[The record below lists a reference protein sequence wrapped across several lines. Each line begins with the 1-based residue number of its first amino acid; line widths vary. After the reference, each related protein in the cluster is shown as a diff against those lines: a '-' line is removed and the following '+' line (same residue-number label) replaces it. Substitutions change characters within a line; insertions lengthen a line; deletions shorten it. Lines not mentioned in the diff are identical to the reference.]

1 MRNTKI
7 VHQVTLK
14 HMKMN
19 MKRTVISVI
28 GIALMVMLLTT
39 VLVGKDTA
47 CQYFIDLSSAQN
59 GAYHFAVYD
68 IDKEKLSQIKELDA
82 VEQVGVTEDLKYS
95 WFEKTGKSDKPF
107 LNIRRYS
114 ADAMKWMNLKAV
126 EGRLPENANEIV
138 ISKSAID
145 EGSTIKVG
153 DTIEAE
159 TFKRFM
165 TNNNPNGATVF
176 ASPRFEIP
184 AGEKVEVPYNMFY
197 FVPGTEFGDEFYET
211 HDEIHENTGFK
222 QSYTVVGIIERPV
235 FEKPG
240 CAWYAAVSLVDESTI
255 YGETFNAL
263 LMTDPKKV
271 NSSLHTQLM
280 DIAGDKNFDSN
291 GGVLIF
297 SGSSDENSLNFIVT
311 AAQTFFVILIALISI
326 MLIYNV
332 FALSY
337 DERVKYLGMLSSVG
351 ATGRQKRSSV
361 YYEAMVL
368 LVPALPSGILLGL
381 GLTKLA
387 SKVAAPIAQKLFFFE
402 MMGKLDIEPALKVSP
417 AVIAAITVL
426 SIATVFVSALIPAHK
441 ISKIGP
447 VESIRGNKKSSKK
460 HSRNSDPDK
469 LIMKSSEGMLAS
481 RFLKNDKSKSLGIIR
496 AVTIFILVTTVV
508 YFAASLLVQM
518 VGYKLD
524 DSGVGF
530 AYYNDRDYALVHIY
544 DGPGRYDP
552 SELIEKV
559 KTMDG
564 VKNYEVCKAS
574 NFIFSIPNEELSDE
588 YHDAFYKITSLYYPA
603 GQYSRE
609 KYEES
614 ISQCQWPYEHIRI
627 FAFDNETFG
636 KLAKELNAADYGT
649 ADMPCILINDASI
662 STDQYGIYGRKAR
675 DYMYLQIDNPFK
687 PAEGETIHVKTDGYT
702 RKEALE
708 KGLDLDEMAFP
719 EIELDEPLGLK
730 VISKA
735 KFDQIEKYI
744 MGSNSSDL
752 CMIVPMSVADY
763 LDKVTVN
770 KMDTEVFFDCDN
782 SDNVEWLSNTAE
794 DLYSQGEY
802 IHFAPTT
809 NSAAGYKQIIGYL
822 IRIVLSIFTAVA
834 SAICLLN
841 VYSSISALMVS
852 RRKNI
857 AVLKSIGST
866 FRQLVRTGLRESLGM
881 LIRSILIAAPLIA
894 LICWWL
900 AKTFV
905 SRFGY
910 FTVSFPWTYA
920 FIMILAITVSVFAMT
935 VICLRRENKIDI
947 IDEIKRESV

>member
-1 MRNTKI
+1 
-7 VHQVTLK
+7 
-14 HMKMN
+14 
-19 MKRTVISVI
+19 
-28 GIALMVMLLTT
+28 
-39 VLVGKDTA
+39 
-47 CQYFIDLSSAQN
+47 
-59 GAYHFAVYD
+59 
-68 IDKEKLSQIKELDA
+68 
-82 VEQVGVTEDLKYS
+82 
-95 WFEKTGKSDKPF
+95 
-107 LNIRRYS
+107 
-114 ADAMKWMNLKAV
+114 
-126 EGRLPENANEIV
+126 
-138 ISKSAID
+138 
-145 EGSTIKVG
+145 
-153 DTIEAE
+153 
-159 TFKRFM
+159 
-165 TNNNPNGATVF
+165 
-176 ASPRFEIP
+176 
-184 AGEKVEVPYNMFY
+184 
-197 FVPGTEFGDEFYET
+197 
-211 HDEIHENTGFK
+211 
-222 QSYTVVGIIERPV
+222 
-235 FEKPG
+235 
-240 CAWYAAVSLVDESTI
+240 
-255 YGETFNAL
+255 
-263 LMTDPKKV
+263 
-271 NSSLHTQLM
+271 
-280 DIAGDKNFDSN
+280 
-291 GGVLIF
+291 
-297 SGSSDENSLNFIVT
+297 
-311 AAQTFFVILIALISI
+311 

-361 YYEAMVL
+361 YFEAMVL
-368 LVPALPSGILLGL
+368 LVPSIPSGILLGL

-426 SIATVFVSALIPAHK
+426 SIATAFVSALIPAHK
-441 ISKIGP
+441 ISTIGP

-469 LIMKSSEGMLAS
+469 LIMKSSEGMLAT

-552 SELIEKV
+552 SGLIETV

-564 VKNYEVCKAS
+564 VKNYEVCKVS
-574 NFIFSIPNEELSDE
+574 NVIFSIPNEELSDE
-588 YHDAFYKITSLYYPA
+588 YRDAFYKIISLYYPA

-614 ISQCQWPYEHIRI
+614 ISQWPYENIRI
-627 FAFDNETFG
+627 FAFEDETFG

-662 STDQYGIYGRKAR
+662 STDQYGIHGRKAR
-675 DYMYLQIDNPFK
+675 DYKYLQIDNPFK
-687 PAEGETIHVKTDGYT
+687 PAEGETIHVRPGGYT

-708 KGLDLDEMAFP
+708 KGLELDEMAFP

-735 KFDQIEKYI
+735 KFDQIEEYI
-744 MGSNSSDL
+744 MGSNSSAL
-752 CMIVPMSVADY
+752 CLIVPMSVADY

-782 SDNVEWLSNTAE
+782 SDTVERLSNTAE

-802 IHFAPTT
+802 IHFVPTT

-894 LICWWL
+894 LICRWL
-900 AKTFV
+900 ATTLV

-910 FTVSFPWTYA
+910 FTVSFPWLEAAGLIVFISAAVLLMTY
-920 FIMILAITVSVFAMT
+920 
-935 VICLRRENKIDI
+935 ICLRRENKIDI

>member
-47 CQYFIDLSSAQN
+47 YQYFTDLGSAEN
-59 GAYHFAVYD
+59 GAYHYAVYD
-68 IDKEKLSQIKELDA
+68 IDKEKLSKIKDIDA

-95 WFEKTGKSDKPF
+95 WFEKTGDAEKPF

-114 ADAMKWMNLKAV
+114 AEALKWMNIKAV
-126 EGRLPENANEIV
+126 EGRLPENDNEIV
-138 ISKSAID
+138 ISQTAID
-145 EGSTIKVG
+145 EGSTVKIG
-153 DTIEAE
+153 DTIDAE
-159 TFKRFM
+159 TFRRFM
-165 TNNNPNGATVF
+165 TNNNESGSTVF
-176 ASPRFEIP
+176 AAPHFVIP

-222 QSYTVVGIIERPV
+222 QSYTVVGIIEQPV

-240 CAWYAAVSLVDESTI
+240 CAWYAAISLVDESTLSSD
-255 YGETFNAL
+255 TFNAL
-263 LMTDPKKV
+263 LMTDTKKIDTDF
-271 NSSLHTQLM
+271 HTQLM
-280 DIAGDKNFDSN
+280 DIVGDNKYDSN
-291 GGVLIF
+291 SGVLIF
-297 SGSSDENSLNFIVT
+297 SGSSDDNSLNFIVT
-311 AAQTFFVILIALISI
+311 AAQAFFVILIALISI

-351 ATGRQKRSSV
+351 ATGKQKRSSV
-361 YYEAMVL
+361 YFEAMVL
-368 LVPALPSGILLGL
+368 LVTALPAGILLGL
-381 GLTKLA
+381 GLTKIAA
-387 SKVAAPIAQKLFFFE
+387 SVAAPLAQKMFFFE
-402 MMGKLDIEPALKVSP
+402 MTGHLDIEPALIVSP
-417 AVIAAITVL
+417 SVIAAVIVL

-447 VESIRGNKKSSKK
+447 VESIRGNKKRAKK
-460 HSRNSDPDK
+460 HSKNADPDK

-481 RFLKNDKSKSLGIIR
+481 RFLKNDKSKSMGIIR

-508 YFAASLLVQM
+508 YFAASLLMQM

-524 DSGVGF
+524 ESEIGF
-530 AYYNDRDYALVHIY
+530 AYFNDRDYVLTHIY
-544 DGPGRYDP
+544 NGPDRYDP
-552 SELIEKV
+552 SELFEKV

-564 VKNYEVCKAS
+564 VKNYELCKACH
-574 NFIFSIPNEELSDE
+574 FSFDIPNDELSDE
-588 YHDAFYKITSLYYPA
+588 YWDAYYQITSLYYPA

-609 KYEES
+609 EFDELKNNWSYES
-614 ISQCQWPYEHIRI
+614 VRI
-627 FAFDNETFG
+627 LAFDDETFG
-636 KLAKELNAADYGT
+636 KLAKELKATSYGT
-649 ADMPCILINDASI
+649 DEMPCILVNDASI
-662 STDQYGIYGRKAR
+662 STDQYGIYERKAR
-675 DYMYLQIDNPFK
+675 DYKYIQIEDPFK
-687 PAEGETIHVKTDGYT
+687 AAEGETVHLRSSGYT
-702 RKEALE
+702 REEAIE
-708 KGLDLDEMAFP
+708 KGLDIDEMEFP
-719 EIELDEPLGLK
+719 EIELDGPLGFK

-735 KFDQIEKYI
+735 EFNQLEGYI
-744 MGSNSSDL
+744 YGTNNTTL
-752 CMIVPMSVADY
+752 CIIVPMSVADY
-763 LDKVTVN
+763 LDKVTLN
-770 KMDTEVFFDCDN
+770 KMDTEVFFDCD
-782 SDNVEWLSNTAE
+782 SEATVEWLTSLSE
-794 DLYSQGEY
+794 DLAEQGEY
-802 IHFAPTT
+802 LHFMPTYV
-809 NSAAGYKQIIGYL
+809 AGAGFKEIIGYL
-822 IRIVLSIFTAVA
+822 IRIVLVIFTAVA

-866 FRQLVRTGLRESLGM
+866 FSQLVKTELRESMGM
-881 LIRSILIAAPLIA
+881 LIRSILIAAPVIA

-900 AKTFV
+900 TKTFV
-905 SRFGY
+905 SRFGH
-910 FTVSFPWTYA
+910 FVVSFPWAYVG
-920 FIMILAITVSVFAMT
+920 IMTLAIIVSVLAMT
-935 VICLRRENKIDI
+935 FICLRRENKIDI

>member
-19 MKRTVISVI
+19 MKRTVLSVV
-28 GIALMVMLLTT
+28 GITLMVMLLTT

-68 IDKEKLSQIKELDA
+68 IDKEKLSMIKGLDA

-95 WFEKTGKSDKPF
+95 WFDKTGKAEKPF

-114 ADAMKWMNLKAV
+114 AEAMKWMNIKAV
-126 EGRLPENANEIV
+126 EGRLPENVNEIV
-138 ISKSAID
+138 ISRSALD
-145 EGSTIKVG
+145 EGSSIKIG

-165 TNNNPNGATVF
+165 TNNNTSGSTVI

-222 QSYTVVGIIERPV
+222 QSYTVVGFIEQPV

-240 CAWYAAVSLVDESTI
+240 CAWYAAVSPVDESTV

-263 LMTDPKKV
+263 LMTDTKKV

-280 DIAGDKNFDSN
+280 DIAGDKNYDSN
-291 GGVLIF
+291 SGVLIF
-297 SGSSDENSLNFIVT
+297 SGSSDDNSLNYIVT
-311 AAQTFFVILIALISI
+311 AAQAFFVILIVLISI

-361 YYEAMVL
+361 YFEAMVL
-368 LVPALPSGILLGL
+368 LVPSIPSGILLGL

-441 ISKIGP
+441 ISTIGP

-460 HSRNSDPDK
+460 HSRNFDPDK

-552 SELIEKV
+552 SGLIETV

-564 VKNYEVCKAS
+564 VKNYEVCKVS
-574 NFIFSIPNEELSDE
+574 NVIFSIPNEELSDE
-588 YHDAFYKITSLYYPA
+588 YRDAFYKIISLYYPA

-614 ISQCQWPYEHIRI
+614 ISQWPYENIRI
-627 FAFDNETFG
+627 FAFEDETFG

-662 STDQYGIYGRKAR
+662 STDQYGIHGRKAR
-675 DYMYLQIDNPFK
+675 DYKYLQIDNPFK
-687 PAEGETIHVKTDGYT
+687 PAEGETIHVRPGGYT

-708 KGLDLDEMAFP
+708 KGLELDEMAFP

-735 KFDQIEKYI
+735 KFDQIEEYI
-744 MGSNSSDL
+744 MGSNSSAL
-752 CMIVPMSVADY
+752 CLIVPMSVADY

-782 SDNVEWLSNTAE
+782 SDTVERLSNTAE

-802 IHFAPTT
+802 IHFVPTT

-894 LICWWL
+894 LICRWL
-900 AKTFV
+900 ATTLV

-910 FTVSFPWTYA
+910 FTVSFPWLEAAGLIVFISAAVLLMTY
-920 FIMILAITVSVFAMT
+920 
-935 VICLRRENKIDI
+935 ICLRRENKIDI